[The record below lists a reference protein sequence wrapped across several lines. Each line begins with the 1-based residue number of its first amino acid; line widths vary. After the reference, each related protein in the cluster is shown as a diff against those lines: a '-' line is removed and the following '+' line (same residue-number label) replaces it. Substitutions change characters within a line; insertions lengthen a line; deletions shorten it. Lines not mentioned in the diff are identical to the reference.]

1 MCETI
6 FNLVGNFITQEPK
19 ICVDSQSLSMNHTV
33 KNCYWYRNFFDKQD
47 IKKQQNIF
55 INQTQAPLKQ
65 TRRSQSLFQVE
76 VRPQDSKTK
85 QTTYV
90 KHYPLQLL
98 VNFEN
103 NA

>member
-1 MCETI
+1 MLIVNHPVWIILSKTAIDIET
-6 FNLVGNFITQEPK
+6 
-19 ICVDSQSLSMNHTV
+19 
-33 KNCYWYRNFFDKQD
+33 FFDKQD

-90 KHYPLQLL
+90 KHCPLQLL